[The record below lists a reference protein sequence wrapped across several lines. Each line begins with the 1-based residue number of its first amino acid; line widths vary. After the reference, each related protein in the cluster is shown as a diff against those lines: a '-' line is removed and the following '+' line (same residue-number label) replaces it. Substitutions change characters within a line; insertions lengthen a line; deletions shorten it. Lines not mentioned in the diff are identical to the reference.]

1 MNVAAVI
8 WDYDG
13 TLVDTRQK
21 NLAVTREIVW
31 EVLHKSFEEFPAL
44 ATIENYERA
53 NAASVNWR
61 DLYGREFGMDEKQ
74 TDYAGTRWTHYQLK
88 NTSNVLFFEG
98 LHATIAE
105 LGRHCPQGIVSLNSA
120 ANIRRS
126 LVENQLDHF
135 FSGIIG
141 YEEVAFSRQKPD
153 PAALVKCISQLG
165 LLEAEG
171 PIVYIGDHET
181 DAHCAINANHY
192 FGKKKIVSIA
202 ALYEQPVAALHWFY
216 QPDHIAESTTHITRI
231 IRDI

>member
-31 EVLHKSFEEFPAL
+31 EVLQKSFEEFPAL
-44 ATIENYERA
+44 ATIENYEQA
-53 NAASVNWR
+53 NLASVNWR
-61 DLYGREFGMDEKQ
+61 DLYAREFGMDEKQ
-74 TDYAGTRWTHYQLK
+74 MDYAGTRWTHYQLK
-88 NTSNVLFFEG
+88 NTGIVHFFEG
-98 LHATIAE
+98 LQETIAE

-141 YEEVAFSRQKPD
+141 YEEVAFNRQKPD
-153 PAALVKCISQLG
+153 PEALVKCISQLG
-165 LLEAEG
+165 LHDAEV

-202 ALYEQPVAALHWFY
+202 ALYQKPFASLNWFY
-216 QPDHIAESTTHITRI
+216 QPDHIAVSTTHITSI
-231 IRDI
+231 IRTV